1 MHNDLDPK
9 KIEDLLRNVPKIEDT
24 RTKEDVFARLKAE
37 GLFDENENENEPNG
51 TVLTPPVRKRLPF
64 LKLASFVAVF
74 TLVIIASLFI
84 NKDNMLDTADEE
96 KIESYSISQGINDKA
111 DDKVEE
117 AEADNMNPI
126 TMFRMSDYR
135 TGLYADEL
143 GIGDEIIF
151 TIGLASNAAESLPI
165 SMKIPVSFLNENGLD
180 ANASY
185 LQIYELVAPLLD
197 EQALGFYD
205 YHPFEGRFE
214 EQGERLIHYLPD
226 DHPYDIASATLAN
239 YIGALGDTFG
249 SHYKE
254 VIIRNSNGEPIE
266 FSEVGEMNDPIVLKG
281 LENGMMNYFVFEQ
294 DNGMRYLSPNFR
306 ESFTTIT
313 DAFEDLKIE
322 DNDIYKTA
330 IIDDVTFDI
339 ENRETY
345 LAVKFSQPLDVTQYE
360 VDKLM
365 AMFEAII
372 ATAASFGEQVKFEN
386 IVQEEWGGFQFNEVI
401 PKLIG
406 LNEIQ
411 FPF

>member
-24 RTKEDVFARLKAE
+24 RSKEDVFARLKAE
-37 GLFDENENENEPNG
+37 GVFNEDENEPNG
-51 TVLTPPVRKRLPF
+51 TVITPPVRKRFPF

-74 TLVIIASLFI
+74 ALVIITSVLI
-84 NKDNMLDTADEE
+84 NKDNMINTADEE
-96 KIESYSISQGINDKA
+96 NIESYSITQENKEDAREEVSDENGVGIA
-111 DDKVEE
+111 S
-117 AEADNMNPI
+117 
-126 TMFRMSDYR
+126 FRMSDYR

-143 GIGDEIIF
+143 VDEIVF
-151 TIGLASNAAESLPI
+151 TIGLASNAAESLPV
-165 SMKIPVSFLNENGLD
+165 SMKIPISFLNENGLN

-205 YHPFEGRFE
+205 YHPFVGRFE
-214 EQGERLIHYLPD
+214 EQGEQLIHYLPD
-226 DHPYDIASATLAN
+226 DHPYDIASATMAN

-254 VIIRNSNGEPIE
+254 VLIRNSNGEPIE

-294 DNGMRYLSPNFR
+294 NNGKRYLSPNFR
-306 ESFTTIT
+306 ESYTSIT
-313 DAFEDLKIE
+313 DAFADLKVE

-330 IIDDVTFDI
+330 IIDGINFDI

-345 LAVKFSQPLDVTQYE
+345 VAVKFTQPLDVTQYE

-365 AMFEAII
+365 PMFEAII

-386 IVQEEWGGFQFNEVI
+386 IVQEEWGGFQFTEVI

-411 FPF
+411 FPL

>member
-37 GLFDENENENEPNG
+37 GVFDENENENEPSG
-51 TVLTPPVRKRLPF
+51 TVITPPVRKRFPF

-84 NKDNMLDTADEE
+84 NKDNMFDTADEE
-96 KIESYSISQGINDKA
+96 KIENYSITQGINDKA
-111 DDKVEE
+111 DDKAEE
-117 AEADNMNPI
+117 VAEADDMNPI
-126 TMFRMSDYR
+126 SMLRMTDYR

-143 GIGDEIIF
+143 SDEIVF
-151 TIGLASNAAESLPI
+151 TIGLASNAAESLSV

-180 ANASY
+180 GNTSY

-197 EQALGFYD
+197 EQLLGFYD
-205 YHPFEGRFE
+205 YHPFVGRFE
-214 EQGERLIHYLPD
+214 EQGEQLIHYLPD
-226 DHPYDIASATLAN
+226 DHPYDIASATMAN

-254 VIIRNSNGEPIE
+254 VIIRNSNGGPIE

-306 ESFTTIT
+306 KSYTSIT
-313 DAFEDLKIE
+313 DAFAELKVE

-330 IIDDVTFDI
+330 IINDVNFDI

-345 LAVKFSQPLDVTQYE
+345 VAVKFTQPLDVTQYE
-360 VDKLM
+360 ADKLM

-372 ATAASFGEQVKFEN
+372 ATAASFGEQVKFDN
-386 IVQEEWGGFQFNEVI
+386 IVQEEWGGFQFTEVI

-411 FPF
+411 FQY

>member
-1 MHNDLDPK
+1 
-9 KIEDLLRNVPKIEDT
+9 
-24 RTKEDVFARLKAE
+24 
-37 GLFDENENENEPNG
+37 
-51 TVLTPPVRKRLPF
+51 
-64 LKLASFVAVF
+64 
-74 TLVIIASLFI
+74 
-84 NKDNMLDTADEE
+84 
-96 KIESYSISQGINDKA
+96 
-111 DDKVEE
+111 
-117 AEADNMNPI
+117 
-126 TMFRMSDYR
+126 
-135 TGLYADEL
+135 
-143 GIGDEIIF
+143 
-151 TIGLASNAAESLPI
+151 
-165 SMKIPVSFLNENGLD
+165 
-180 ANASY
+180 
-185 LQIYELVAPLLD
+185 
-197 EQALGFYD
+197 
-205 YHPFEGRFE
+205 
-214 EQGERLIHYLPD
+214 
-226 DHPYDIASATLAN
+226 
-239 YIGALGDTFG
+239 
-249 SHYKE
+249 
-254 VIIRNSNGEPIE
+254 
-266 FSEVGEMNDPIVLKG
+266 
-281 LENGMMNYFVFEQ
+281 MMNYFVFEQ

>member
-1 MHNDLDPK
+1 
-9 KIEDLLRNVPKIEDT
+9 
-24 RTKEDVFARLKAE
+24 
-37 GLFDENENENEPNG
+37 
-51 TVLTPPVRKRLPF
+51 
-64 LKLASFVAVF
+64 
-74 TLVIIASLFI
+74 
-84 NKDNMLDTADEE
+84 
-96 KIESYSISQGINDKA
+96 
-111 DDKVEE
+111 
-117 AEADNMNPI
+117 
-126 TMFRMSDYR
+126 MSDYR

-214 EQGERLIHYLPD
+214 EQGEQLIHYLPD
-226 DHPYDIASATLAN
+226 NHPYDIASATMAN

-254 VIIRNSNGEPIE
+254 VIVRNANGEPIE

-306 ESFTTIT
+306 ESFTSIT
-313 DAFEDLKIE
+313 DAFADLKVE

-345 LAVKFSQPLDVTQYE
+345 VAVKFTQPLDVTQYEE

-386 IVQEEWGGFQFNEVI
+386 IVQEEWGGFQFTEVI

>member
-1 MHNDLDPK
+1 
-9 KIEDLLRNVPKIEDT
+9 
-24 RTKEDVFARLKAE
+24 
-37 GLFDENENENEPNG
+37 
-51 TVLTPPVRKRLPF
+51 
-64 LKLASFVAVF
+64 
-74 TLVIIASLFI
+74 
-84 NKDNMLDTADEE
+84 
-96 KIESYSISQGINDKA
+96 
-111 DDKVEE
+111 
-117 AEADNMNPI
+117 
-126 TMFRMSDYR
+126 MSDYR

-180 ANASY
+180 ANSSY

-306 ESFTTIT
+306 ESFTSIT
-313 DAFEDLKIE
+313 DAFADLKVE

-345 LAVKFSQPLDVTQYE
+345 VAVKFTQPLDVTQYEE

-386 IVQEEWGGFQFNEVI
+386 IVQEEWGGFQFTEVI

-411 FPF
+411 FPFQ